1 MSGGGAW
8 GRGTGTE
15 PADGPDGAGARA
27 PARGS
32 GAACRGPRV
41 GAERRRAADGAGG
54 AVLGRGR
61 SLRALE
67 GVVCDFGKVS
77 GALPTLTHFAGRA
90 LGVSADHPPG
100 RRSPSA
106 ETGRLDHGVSPSRRA
121 PGFQFGVRKPAPLRR
136 RWGACPGI
144 LEAAPAPRDWA
155 ARPLHLAVG
164 RWGSSS
170 RPGGGRGCSSSRGAD
185 PSENGDAP
193 GPEWACARLG
203 EDRTS

>member
-32 GAACRGPRV
+32 GAGGRGWARRGGGPRAELGEPSWA
-41 GAERRRAADGAGG
+41 GAVTCEPWKERCATPGKLAALCTHSRTLLGGPWVCARTTRWGAG
-54 AVLGRGR
+54 
-61 SLRALE
+61 
-67 GVVCDFGKVS
+67 
-77 GALPTLTHFAGRA
+77 H
-90 LGVSADHPPG
+90 
-100 RRSPSA
+100 PSA
-106 ETGRLDHGVSPSRRA
+106 ETGRLDHGVPPSHRA
-121 PGFQFGVRKPAPLRR
+121 PGFQFGVRKPVPLRR
-136 RWGACPGI
+136 RWGACPGT

-170 RPGGGRGCSSSRGAD
+170 RPGGGRGCSGSRGAD